1 MTDHRQ
7 QTANLDKVIARIKA
21 LREKTI
27 DRGCTEQ
34 EAVAASKKVADIL
47 AQYELSM
54 SDVDLESQSCQM
66 GKFDTGRKRR
76 TAGIDFMIKPVGD
89 FCDVKAWSRTGGGQ
103 GIHHVF
109 FGLPADVEAALY
121 LIDLIKLAMDTET
134 AKFKKHPL
142 YLGASDARSFQ
153 LGMAFSITA
162 KLNKIKAA
170 RQMNKTS
177 TGTDLVP
184 VKSKIIDEEFN
195 KLGLE
200 KLKSTKASTAI
211 TPGSFRVGTVAG
223 QRFEITPGVGRRTV
237 GEIS

>member
-66 GKFDTGRKRR
+66 GKFDTGRKRK
-76 TAGIDFMIKPVGD
+76 TAGIDFLMRPLARFFD
-89 FCDVKAWSRTGGGQ
+89 LRTWCTIGCGQ
-103 GIHHVF
+103 TMKHIF

-121 LIDLIKLAMDTET
+121 LVDVINVAMTTET
-134 AKFKKHPL
+134 EKFKKHPL
-142 YLGASDARSFQ
+142 YCGASDLRSFQ
-153 LGMAFSITA
+153 LGMALSIES
-162 KLNKIKAA
+162 KLNTIKAA
-170 RQMNKTS
+170 RTS
-177 TGTDLVP
+177 QTSATGTDLVP
-184 VKSKIIDEEFN
+184 VKSEMVNAEYD
-195 KLGLE
+195 KLGL
-200 KLKSTKASTAI
+200 KTKPKKTNFSASQGALEAGAI
-211 TPGSFRVGTVAG
+211 AG
-223 QRFEITPGVGRRTV
+223 QKFEITPGVGRRTV